1 MADPDHFLQNPGPNY
16 AVSTAIGPHLFSPKA
31 QKLKA
36 MACIVWVL
44 GCVCVGGGGVSWTPL
59 TNKMLGFLRSTL
71 LLASLATAT

>member
-16 AVSTAIGPHLFSPKA
+16 AVSTAIGPPLFSPKA

-36 MACIVWVL
+36 MACIVWVF
-44 GCVCVGGGGVSWTPL
+44 GGVGGESLGLLL
-59 TNKMLGFLRSTL
+59 TNKMLGFLRSTF